1 MIRMI
6 TSRRIIWAGHVVSM
20 MQMRNSYNIL
30 VGKLLGKRNLGDLGN
45 AGRIIIR
52 WILEK

>member
-1 MIRMI
+1 MGGAC
-6 TSRRIIWAGHVVSM
+6 SKHDADE
-20 MQMRNSYNIL
+20 NSYNIL
-30 VGKLLGKRNLGDLGN
+30 FGKLLGKRNLGDLGN